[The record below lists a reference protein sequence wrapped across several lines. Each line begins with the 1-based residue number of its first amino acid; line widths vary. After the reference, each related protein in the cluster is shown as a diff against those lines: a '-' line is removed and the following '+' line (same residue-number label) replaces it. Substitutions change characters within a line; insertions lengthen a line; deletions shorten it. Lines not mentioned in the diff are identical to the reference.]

1 MINVSRAI
9 LTHYTT
15 PDLLA
20 IACRPVQISP
30 NSFRH
35 VITVVAARSYF
46 LLQSLDSKSNEPC
59 FPHEVLVLVPELSRQ
74 VKNEEYVVLDDFNSL
89 KLQSS
94 YKIYTSPNKLS
105 LVQLYSIYHH

>member
-35 VITVVAARSYF
+35 SITVVAARSYF

-74 VKNEEYVVLDDFNSL
+74 VKNEDYMVPVLLFPSRYYCGCRSVL
-89 KLQSS
+89 LPTAIS
-94 YKIYTSPNKLS
+94 
-105 LVQLYSIYHH
+105 

>member
-1 MINVSRAI
+1 MRTIWFQ
-9 LTHYTT
+9 YYY
-15 PDLLA
+15 
-20 IACRPVQISP
+20 
-30 NSFRH
+30 FRH

-94 YKIYTSPNKLS
+94 YKIYTSPN
-105 LVQLYSIYHH
+105 YSRVNSYMP